1 MTPHSAGWLRDVAI
15 AIALAVVAAAGSG
28 MGVHATG
35 PSIRAPAMG
44 DVWFDADAP
53 RVTTSL
59 LDRWS
64 DKHQRA
70 QVHPLFSLM
79 TVPSYVM
86 RAAGVDPETRV
97 TVIVVATAAL
107 WVMTLYALLRLM
119 GCVPIDATL
128 FSLLGLASASAIFW
142 LTVPESFGLGSVT
155 VMLGLAPAAVLGTRP
170 RDRWFIAASAAS
182 LSITTT
188 NWMAGLAATVAR
200 HRPWR
205 SVRITVAALVAVVAL
220 WGAEKVFV
228 PAAGFFLAPV
238 RGEQRF
244 MFRPTVSRAA
254 VVVRQAIVGAMIAP
268 MPGRVPREPTVPVGA
283 AVPAH
288 ATGLTMQSPA
298 GATAPWSLPGVLL
311 WLALLSAGAAEAWR
325 RRRATALPL
334 VLSLFLAGQLGLH
347 FIYGRETFLYALDY
361 FPALLLLA
369 AFSLTDGPA
378 WRRSA
383 TRAAAVVLI
392 VLAGASN
399 LRSFRASVAFVAA
412 EGVRTAAA
420 R

>member
-1 MTPHSAGWLRDVAI
+1 MTSRSAGRVRDVVI
-15 AIALAVVAAAGSG
+15 ALALAVVAATGSG

-35 PSIRAPAMG
+35 PAIRAPAMG

-79 TVPSYVM
+79 TIPSYVM

-119 GCVPIDATL
+119 GCAPIDATL

-155 VMLGLAPAAVLGTRP
+155 VMLGLAPAAVLGARP
-170 RDRWFIAASAAS
+170 GDRWFIAASAAS

-188 NWMAGLAATVAR
+188 NWMAGLAATVAS

-205 SVRITVAALVAVVAL
+205 SVRITVAALVVVVAL

-244 MFRPTVSRAA
+244 MVRPTVSRAA

-268 MPGRVPREPTVPVGA
+268 IPGRVRREPTVPVGTVA
-283 AVPAH
+283 PAG

-298 GATAPWSLPGVLL
+298 GPAAPWSLLGVLL
-311 WLALLSAGAAEAWR
+311 WVALLSGGAAEAWR

-334 VLSLFLAGQLGLH
+334 VLALFLAGQLGLH
-347 FIYGRETFLYALDY
+347 LIYGRETFLYALDY

-369 AFSLTDGPA
+369 AFTLADGPA

-383 TRAAAVVLI
+383 ARAAAVVLI
-392 VLAGASN
+392 VLAAASN
-399 LRSFRASVAFVAA
+399 LRSFRASAAFVAA

-420 R
+420 P